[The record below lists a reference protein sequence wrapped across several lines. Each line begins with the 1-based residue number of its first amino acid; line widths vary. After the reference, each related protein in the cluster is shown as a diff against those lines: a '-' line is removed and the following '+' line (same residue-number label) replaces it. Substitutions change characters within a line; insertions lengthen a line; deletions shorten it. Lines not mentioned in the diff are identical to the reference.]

1 MLHLG
6 FPYAILFFVYK
17 GNKKTGPIPAVLRK
31 SPDKANILSVPGER
45 TMKLE
50 WMGRHRSLVEAH
62 IKSANRYAQ
71 RYHVRWFRFEDVSLS
86 SAQIQ
91 VMEYILEVEHSNMS
105 ELAERLGITRS
116 ALTKHV
122 QALESFAL
130 VEKEHPK
137 ENAKSYTLRVT
148 EKGLRAYQAYSEEI
162 QTRLFAP
169 IFSALDEMSDED
181 LERLQRVYD
190 LINR

>member
-1 MLHLG
+1 
-6 FPYAILFFVYK
+6 
-17 GNKKTGPIPAVLRK
+17 
-31 SPDKANILSVPGER
+31 
-45 TMKLE
+45 MKLE

-148 EKGLRAYQAYSEEI
+148 EKGLRARSEEQI
-162 QTRLFAP
+162 GRP
-169 IFSALDEMSDED
+169 H
-181 LERLQRVYD
+181 V
-190 LINR
+190 